1 MEARRF
7 RAVGLLRIPAS
18 VLAGFLS
25 LGCASVPLEPLPVSA
40 TGEGISIEATSE
52 SGAYTLSFAGAS
64 ADIVGGSPI
73 AATRTAVTQ
82 ASGSGPPLEIRSARS
97 TWDLKNHTAHFE
109 GDVVV
114 VRGDVTMRCAAL
126 DVRYAEA
133 DRIDTV
139 VATGGVLVETG
150 ERRASADR
158 AELLGATGKITLT
171 GKPRLAEGVNALVG
185 ERIILWLDDEKADC
199 EGGASGPCTL
209 VVEGRA
215 LGQ

>member
-1 MEARRF
+1 MRAARRF
-7 RAVGLLRIPAS
+7 RAVGLLRIPAA
-18 VLAGFLS
+18 VP
-25 LGCASVPLEPLPVSA
+25 LGLWLWACAPSPLEPLPAVA
-40 TGEGISIEATSE
+40 TGEGITIEASSE
-52 SGAYTLSFAGAS
+52 SGSYTLAFAGAS
-64 ADIVGGSPI
+64 ADLVGGTPV
-73 AATRTAVTQ
+73 AATRTTVTQ
-82 ASGSGPPLEIRSARS
+82 AAAGPPLEIRAAKSSWALKNRSAR
-97 TWDLKNHTAHFE
+97 FE

-114 VRGDVTMRCAAL
+114 IRGAVTMRCAAL
-126 DVRYAEA
+126 DVRYAAA

-139 VATGGVLVETG
+139 VATGSVTVETG
-150 ERRASADR
+150 ERRAQAER
-158 AELLGATGKITLT
+158 AELVGATGKITLT